1 MSLSVRSSGA
11 GVSHVMEDL
20 LGMSGEKEDLL
31 GVSHVK
37 EDLLGVSGEKEDR
50 WVKGGLGGRMRAAPG

>member
-1 MSLSVRSSGA
+1 
-11 GVSHVMEDL
+11 
-20 LGMSGEKEDLL
+20 MSGEKEDLL

-37 EDLLGVSGEKEDR
+37 EDLLGVSGEKEDL

>member
-1 MSLSVRSSGA
+1 
-11 GVSHVMEDL
+11 MEDL